1 MLKNKSLEEFGYNFL
16 GPVLA
21 SYIIEVSSKLSL
33 LSNDKSIKVF
43 HLAREGYAFEKAF
56 DLVNSDAY
64 PSSYLNVSRTFLF
77 RILSDIESS
86 WQYSVKHS
94 FEGSLAD
101 FLHARF
107 AFSKEQISKL
117 LDQGQAI
124 ETIVLPDDYER
135 VCQFLK
141 TKQSEISE
149 LVAPVRAV
157 YLEYLNSIGFVN
169 SEVTPV
175 LLDVGYS
182 GTIQKLLTLL
192 VSKDTFGIYM
202 ITTTSGDEKV
212 GDNIANIDHVFK
224 TSVKMGGGYLMLDR
238 SMFLEALLTAPNGQ
252 FIDILKDLNTEDFHF
267 CYGKRT
273 YTQEHFSDLEIVQKG
288 ALACL
293 KNCIKSGTVYST
305 DEVEEIF
312 SAYVTQRNL
321 LPRASWPLFVLDDAI
336 SGQGNL
342 NPLTFFGL

>member
-16 GPVLA
+16 GPVLS
-21 SYIIEVSSKLSL
+21 SYIIEVSRKIAFLSK
-33 LSNDKSIKVF
+33 DKNIKVF

-56 DLVNSDAY
+56 DLINRDIY

-77 RILSDIESS
+77 RILSDVDSS

-94 FEGSLAD
+94 FEGSIAD

-107 AFSKEQISKL
+107 AFSKEQISNFL
-117 LDQGQAI
+117 TDQEAKENI
-124 ETIVLPDDYER
+124 ILPDDYER

-141 TKQSEISE
+141 SNQPKISR

-157 YLEYLNSIGFVN
+157 YLEYLNSIGFTD
-169 SEVTPV
+169 SEAIPIV
-175 LLDVGYS
+175 LDVGYS
-182 GTIQKLLTLL
+182 ATIQKLLTLL
-192 VSKDTFGIYM
+192 VSEDTFGIYM
-202 ITTTSGDEKV
+202 ITTTSGEEKV
-212 GDNIANIDHVFK
+212 GDSIANIDHVYK
-224 TSVKMGGGYLMLDR
+224 TGVRMGGGYLMLDR

-252 FIDILKDLNTEDFHF
+252 FIDILKDLNTEGFHF

-273 YTQEHFSDLEIVQKG
+273 HTQENFSDLAIVQQG

-293 KNCIKSGTVYST
+293 RQCIESETVYST